1 MLLVYIHW
9 YIFIDLDNKAFDTTE
24 HKKLLHKLEQYE
36 IRGNCHSLIKS
47 YLSNRT
53 QKTKFWKTCRKNAQ

>member
-36 IRGNCHSLIKS
+36 IRGNGHSLI
-47 YLSNRT
+47 
-53 QKTKFWKTCRKNAQ
+53 